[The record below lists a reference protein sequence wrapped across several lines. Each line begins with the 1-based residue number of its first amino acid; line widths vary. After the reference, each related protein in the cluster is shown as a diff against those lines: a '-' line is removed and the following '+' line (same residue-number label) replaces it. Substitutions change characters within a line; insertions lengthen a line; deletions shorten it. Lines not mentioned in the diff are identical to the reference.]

1 MTEVS
6 FIGFVQATLEVT
18 EAVGGEEPAIPLTA
32 RKKRWY
38 HDRGRRDV
46 RGERSTPEGQG
57 DRHGAM
63 TKGGGKKGGQN
74 PPPHLEMQQRH
85 TREAA

>member
-18 EAVGGEEPAIPLTA
+18 EAVGGEEPAISLTA

-46 RGERSTPEGQG
+46 RREKSHRPKDKVTGMVPR
-57 DRHGAM
+57 RKAA
-63 TKGGGKKGGQN
+63 GKKEVKTHR
-74 PPPHLEMQQRH
+74 P
-85 TREAA
+85 T